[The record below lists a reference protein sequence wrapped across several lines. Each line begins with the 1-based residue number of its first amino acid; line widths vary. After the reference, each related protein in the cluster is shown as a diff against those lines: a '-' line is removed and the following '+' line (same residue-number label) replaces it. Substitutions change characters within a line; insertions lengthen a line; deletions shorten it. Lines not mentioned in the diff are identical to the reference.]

1 MPHFIVKL
9 FPGKSDAQKK
19 ALTKKIVQATQETLE
34 VGENVISVAFEE
46 VAQDD
51 WDAKVTQPDLI
62 PKKDLL
68 YKKPDYI

>member
-19 ALTKKIVQATQETLE
+19 ALTEKIVQATQETLE
-34 VGENVISVAFEE
+34 VAENVISVAFEE

-51 WDAKVTQPDLI
+51 WDGKVTQPDLI

-68 YKKPDYI
+68 FKKPDYI

>member
-1 MPHFIVKL
+1 
-9 FPGKSDAQKK
+9 
-19 ALTKKIVQATQETLE
+19 LTEKIVQATQETLE

-68 YKKPDYI
+68 FKKPDYI